1 MVQATPE
8 ACQGNLNR
16 GQWLEEGSKVDVFF
30 KDLRVLSETPAKSAE
45 GKGTYSSEETW
56 GGGGAQG
63 MHPASHRE
71 WALCLIASSSA
82 GSPHV
87 VVTSPPPEQDQ
98 ETWFPEDPAL
108 GHVVQLGRHAPS

>member
-1 MVQATPE
+1 M
-8 ACQGNLNR
+8 
-16 GQWLEEGSKVDVFF
+16 
-30 KDLRVLSETPAKSAE
+30 
-45 GKGTYSSEETW
+45 YSSRISGFCQKHQPNQPKARGLTQVKRP
-56 GGGGAQG
+56 GGGRGRGAQG

-71 WALCLIASSSA
+71 WALCLIASSLA

-87 VVTSPPPEQDQ
+87 VVTSPPPEQDR